1 MNDKFL
7 SFLGIAKKS
16 GNLIFGMDEVK
27 SKLLSGNIH
36 LVLVTAD
43 ISENS
48 LGKIESFVT
57 EKFGEISLV
66 KLDYTKDDIE
76 KITGKY
82 AAIIGVSDINIAR
95 KISLIL
101 EQKSER
107 NDVYNDKI

>member
-16 GNLIFGMDEVK
+16 GSLTFGMDEVK

-48 LGKIESFVT
+48 FKKIESFVT
-57 EKFGEISLV
+57 EKFGEISLI

-82 AAIIGVSDINIAR
+82 AAVIGVSDINIAR

>member
-43 ISENS
+43 ISEKS
-48 LGKIESFVT
+48 FKKIESFVA
-57 EKFGEISLV
+57 EKFSEISLI

-76 KITGKY
+76 KITKKY

>member
-16 GNLIFGMDEVK
+16 RSLIFGMDEVK
-27 SKLLSGNIH
+27 SKLLGGDIC

-48 LGKIESFVT
+48 LSKVKSFVT
-57 EKFGEISLV
+57 EKCSEISLI

-82 AAIIGVSDINIAR
+82 AAVIGVSDINIAR